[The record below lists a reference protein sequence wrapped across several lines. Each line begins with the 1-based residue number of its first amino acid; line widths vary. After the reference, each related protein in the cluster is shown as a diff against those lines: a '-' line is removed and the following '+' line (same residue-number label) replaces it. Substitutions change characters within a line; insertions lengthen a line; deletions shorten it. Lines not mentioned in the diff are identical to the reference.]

1 MERRMKRRR
10 RRRRK
15 TRRRR
20 GRNKTRDHKPSPQRE
35 EFRRKT
41 SEFKSYS
48 DRTNLEVE
56 EIADDLY
63 LACDT
68 PLKRRLLA
76 SSKVNK
82 ESWKKTDPKVII
94 AEMERICLPKLNV
107 KVERQQFKCLD
118 PEEDLRTTQQL
129 VDYYQKRRSQSSS
142 TFHCLLIQR

>member
-1 MERRMKRRR
+1 MEEQVCEYKDCGEKKAAKDLETTFKMMEMHERAIHQVKKEEKKEEKKKERKKQDKRAQA
-10 RRRRK
+10 
-15 TRRRR
+15 
-20 GRNKTRDHKPSPQRE
+20 KPPKFLETETRE

-107 KVERQQFKCLD
+107 IVE
-118 PEEDLRTTQQL
+118 
-129 VDYYQKRRSQSSS
+129 
-142 TFHCLLIQR
+142 